1 MQGKHQCTFQK
12 KKLQKCA
19 SELTLPILKLES
31 FMGIMEGVEGELYK
45 EQRRGHLLTWGL
57 KSGAKQ
63 QALCIL
69 SPEP

>member
-31 FMGIMEGVEGELYK
+31 FMGIMEGRYK
-45 EQRRGHLLTWGL
+45 
-57 KSGAKQ
+57 
-63 QALCIL
+63 ALCMVGKCL
-69 SPEP
+69 SLKLSVIYK